1 MRDFAKTAE
10 PRGAEKAN
18 GQSKAANGH
27 SYVIQKHAARRL
39 HYDFRLELDGVLL
52 SWAVPKGPSLDPGV
66 KRLAVETEPHPLEY
80 GGFEG
85 TIPQGQY
92 GGGTVMVWD
101 RGSWKPSGDAR
112 AAYQKGHLEFAL
124 QGEKL
129 RGTWHLVRT
138 ARRDEEGRQW
148 LLFKSRDEFAN
159 EDGDVLLT
167 GEPDSALTGRSLE
180 AIAAGEKSPKA
191 SARSSK
197 QRESARQP
205 TKQAKSGSVGTP
217 ERAKSPRA
225 EAATETQAARKT
237 KTTPTKTKTKANV
250 KTKASSEPLPQ
261 AQEPELATLVDSAPT
276 GEDWIHELKFDGYRV
291 IARVEG
297 QSVTLLT
304 RNGKDWTDRMPSLA
318 KAFAKWDLDAA
329 MFDGELIAL
338 NEQGLSDFQTLQ
350 NSLSEGKDAELVYY
364 AFDLLHHAG
373 SDMRNRPLLERKQ
386 ALEELFES
394 LPKALTSKLRLSE
407 HVTGRGADF
416 FAGACQLGV
425 EGIVSKRAASPYR
438 PGRGRDWVKV
448 KCLARQEFVVVGYTD
463 PGGSRSHFGALLLG
477 VHREGKLSYAGKVGT
492 GFTAKSLR
500 ELHTKLAPLQQKK
513 AGVEHPLRGAD
524 LAAVHWVKPKLIA
537 EVAFTGFTDEG
548 LLRHPTFQG
557 LRDDKQ
563 PSEVVLEAAKPVAV
577 AADDA
582 SDPDDDD
589 QERDANDADEVS
601 GVKSKTQVEAAELA
615 AKYPLTN
622 PKKVLYPELGMTK
635 RELLDY
641 YALVAE
647 RMLPHVGN
655 RPLTLVRH
663 PNGRDKPGF
672 FQKHPAAKVPPGLRA
687 ITIRESE
694 GKLPYSVIDDAE
706 GLFGLLQLGALE
718 IHTWGSRADDFEHP
732 DLLVFDLDPDVG
744 LGFGAVIDAAKRL
757 RTLFQEAKL
766 ESFVKTTGGKG
777 LHVCIPIAPEYE
789 WDQIKDF
796 TNRVADALTEEA
808 PKKYVSTV
816 SKAARRGKI
825 FIDYLRNG
833 RGATF
838 IAPYSTRA
846 RENAPVAVPLE
857 WDELTPSLKP
867 DQFTVRNLA
876 QRLKRLKADPFERMA
891 TLHQPLRPTA
901 V

>member
-1 MRDFAKTAE
+1 MASLAQYRKMRDFAKTAE
-10 PRGAEKAN
+10 PRGAPSAEKARA
-18 GQSKAANGH
+18 KAVDGR

-85 TIPQGQY
+85 TIPKGQY

-101 RGSWKPSGDAR
+101 RGSWQPAGDAR
-112 AAYQKGHLEFAL
+112 AAYEKGHLEFAL
-124 QGEKL
+124 EGEKL

-159 EDGDVLLT
+159 ADGDVLLNA
-167 GEPDSALTGRSLE
+167 EPDSALTGRSLE
-180 AIAAGEKSPKA
+180 AIAAGEKPVKIT
-191 SARSSK
+191 ARSKK
-197 QRESARQP
+197 QREPVTKAP
-205 TKQAKSGSVGTP
+205 TKTSKSASLGTP
-217 ERAKSPRA
+217 ERAKSASTARA
-225 EAATETQAARKT
+225 TKPKAAR
-237 KTTPTKTKTKANV
+237 
-250 KTKASSEPLPQ
+250 ASQREVDPLPH
-261 AQEPELATLVDSAPT
+261 AQEPELATLVDTAPV
-276 GEDWIHELKFDGYRV
+276 GDSWIHELKFDGYRV

-297 QSVTLLT
+297 QAVTLLT
-304 RNGKDWTDRMPSLA
+304 RNGKDWTERMPSLA
-318 KAFAKWDLDAA
+318 KALAKWDLDAA
-329 MFDGELIAL
+329 LLDGELVAL
-338 NEQGLSDFQTLQ
+338 NERGLSDFQKLQ

-364 AFDLLHHAG
+364 VFDLLHHAG
-373 SDMRNRPLLERKQ
+373 SDLRERPLVERKQ
-386 ALEELFES
+386 ALAELFET
-394 LPKALTSKLRLSE
+394 LPLALTSKLRLSE
-407 HVTGRGADF
+407 HVTGRGEEF
-416 FAGACQLGV
+416 FGGACQLGV

-438 PGRGRDWVKV
+438 AGRGHDWVKV

-463 PGGSRSHFGALLLG
+463 PGGSRSHLGALLLA
-477 VHREGKLSYAGKVGT
+477 VQRDGKLSYAGKVGT
-492 GFTAKSLR
+492 GFNAKSLR
-500 ELHTKLAPLQQKK
+500 ELHQKLTPLERKK
-513 AGVEHPLRGAD
+513 PSVEAHPLRGAE
-524 LAAVHWVKPKLIA
+524 LAAVHWVEPKLIA

-557 LRDDKQ
+557 LRDDKH
-563 PSEVVLEAAKPVAV
+563 PSEVVLEEPKPVAEESDEGA
-577 AADDA
+577 AADEAGVEEASGPRVSKAGVDA
-582 SDPDDDD
+582 
-589 QERDANDADEVS
+589 
-601 GVKSKTQVEAAELA
+601 AALA
-615 AKYPLTN
+615 LKYPLTN
-622 PKKVLYPELGMTK
+622 PTKVLYPEVGLTK
-635 RELLDY
+635 RDLLEY
-641 YALVAE
+641 YALVAD
-647 RMLPHVGN
+647 RMLPHVAN
-655 RPLTLVRH
+655 RPLTLLRH

-672 FQKHPAAKVPPGLRA
+672 FQKHPAAKVPKGLRA
-687 ITIRESE
+687 IAIRESE

-718 IHTWGSRADDFEHP
+718 IHTWGSRAHDFEHP
-732 DLLVFDLDPDVG
+732 DLIVFDLDPDVG
-744 LGFGAVIDAAKRL
+744 LGFAAVIEAAKRL
-757 RTLFQEAKL
+757 RSLFEDAKL

-796 TNRVADALTEEA
+796 TNKVADALTVEA

-867 DQFTVRNLA
+867 DQFTVLNLKE
-876 QRLKRLKADPFERMA
+876 RLKHLKSDPFERMA
-891 TLHQPLRPTA
+891 TLQQRLLPSA

>member
-1 MRDFAKTAE
+1 MATLAQYRKMRDFAKTAE
-10 PRGAEKAN
+10 PRGAQKTN
-18 GQSKAANGH
+18 GHAQAVQGH

-101 RGSWKPSGDAR
+101 RGSWQPSGDAR
-112 AAYQKGHLEFAL
+112 AAYQKGHLEFSL
-124 QGEKL
+124 EGEKL

-138 ARRDEEGRQW
+138 GRRDEEGRQW

-159 EDGDVLLT
+159 DDGDALLT
-167 GEPDSALTGRSLE
+167 GAPDSALTGRSLE
-180 AIAAGEKSPKA
+180 AIAAGEKAPKTA
-191 SARSSK
+191 ARSKNEPAPATKSPAK
-197 QRESARQP
+197 RPKSA
-205 TKQAKSGSVGTP
+205 GVGTP
-217 ERAKSPRA
+217 ERAKSPHA
-225 EAATETQAARKT
+225 DARDPKST
-237 KTTPTKTKTKANV
+237 RKPKATKA
-250 KTKASSEPLPQ
+250 TAKAEPLPQ
-261 AQEPELATLVDSAPT
+261 SQEPELATLVDAAPL

-297 QSVTLLT
+297 PSVTLLT
-304 RNGKDWTDRMPSLA
+304 RNGKDWTERMPSLA
-318 KAFAKWDLDAA
+318 KAFAKWDLDATL
-329 MFDGELIAL
+329 FDGELIAL

-364 AFDLLHHAG
+364 AFDLLHHTG
-373 SDMRNRPLLERKQ
+373 RDLRDLPLLERKRQ
-386 ALEELFES
+386 LEELFES

-438 PGRGRDWVKV
+438 SGRGRDWVKV

-463 PGGSRSHFGALLLG
+463 PGGSRSHFGALLLA
-477 VHREGKLSYAGKVGT
+477 VNREGKLSYAGKVGT
-492 GFTAKSLR
+492 GFSAKSLR
-500 ELHTKLAPLQQKK
+500 ELHAKLAPLELKK
-513 AGVEHPLRGAD
+513 AGLEHSLRGAE

-563 PSEVVLEAAKPVAV
+563 PSEVVLEAPKPVQV
-577 AADDA
+577 AAADATNDSDDA
-582 SDPDDDD
+582 APSD
-589 QERDANDADEVS
+589 EADARKVT
-601 GVKSKTQVEAAELA
+601 KTQSKAQSDAAKLA

-622 PKKVLYPELGMTK
+622 PNKVLYPELGITK

-647 RMLPHVGN
+647 RMLPHVAN

-687 ITIRESE
+687 IAIRESE

-744 LGFGAVIDAAKRL
+744 LGFAAVIEAAKRL

-777 LHVCIPIAPEYE
+777 LHVCIPIAAEYE

-857 WDELTPSLKP
+857 WDELTASLKP

-876 QRLKRLKADPFERMA
+876 ERLKRLKSDPFERMA
-891 TLHQPLRPTA
+891 TLKQPLKATP